1 MPLQYRWKV
10 DVTVVT
16 PAVLSMIK
24 VLSAPGAKV
33 SGLCGFRPLQWLCF
47 LSIFVVGFTYQ
58 KYAVT
63 SQMANAPEVIAAVLR
78 MKELEEGEGGID
90 H

>member
-1 MPLQYRWKV
+1 
-10 DVTVVT
+10 VTVVT
-16 PAVLSMIK
+16 PAVLSMIR

-47 LSIFVVGFTYQ
+47 FIEFRFVGFTYQ

-63 SQMANAPEVIAAVLR
+63 SQMANAPAVIAAVLR

-90 H
+90 Y